1 MSVLST
7 ILGRMSRE
15 AVPAPKPPERTRRVD
30 TVRDVIRGIL
40 IRLPSI
46 DRISLVK
53 ATYLVQVVH
62 LGRHGQRLIPD
73 WFKATTMGVYDK
85 DISQDCR
92 YLIGRRKY
100 DRKYG
105 IEPSL
110 SPQAIAII
118 DEVCSFFAGS
128 SCGSFLR
135 ATQIKGGAWHT
146 LWEPDPADR
155 MSISDPRRFT
165 AHRRPTD
172 RGPVIGI
179 EHMLLDYR
187 LLTGAD
193 EPAPAIAA

>member
-7 ILGRMSRE
+7 ILGRNRHQTTAM
-15 AVPAPKPPERTRRVD
+15 PKPPETTKRVD

-40 IRLPSI
+40 VRLPSI

-85 DISQDCR
+85 DVSQDCR
-92 YLIGRRKY
+92 YLINRRKY

-110 SPQAIAII
+110 SPQAAAII

-128 SCGSFLR
+128 SCGAFVS
-135 ATQIKGGAWHT
+135 ATQIRGGAWQT
-146 LWEPDPADR
+146 LWQPDPADL
-155 MSISDPRRFT
+155 MPISDPRRFK
-165 AHRRPTD
+165 AYRRPTD
-172 RGPVIGI
+172 QGPVIGI

-187 LLTGAD
+187 ILTGTE
-193 EPAPAIAA
+193 EPSPAVAA

>member
-15 AVPAPKPPERTRRVD
+15 TAPASKPPERTKPVD
-30 TVRDVIRGIL
+30 TTRDVIRGIL
-40 IRLPSI
+40 IHLPSI

-62 LGRHGQRLIPD
+62 LGRHGRRLMPD
-73 WFKATTMGVYDK
+73 WFKATTLGVYDK

-110 SPQAIAII
+110 SPQATAII
-118 DEVCSFFAGS
+118 AEVCTFFAGAPW
-128 SCGSFLR
+128 GSFVR
-135 ATQIKGGAWHT
+135 ATQLVGGAWHT
-146 LWEPDPADR
+146 LWEPDPASL

-165 AHRRPTD
+165 AYRRPTD
-172 RGPVIGI
+172 QGPVIGI
-179 EHMLLDYR
+179 EHMLVDYR
-187 LLTGAD
+187 LLTGAT
-193 EPAPAIAA
+193 EPAPAVAA

>member
-15 AVPAPKPPERTRRVD
+15 AAPASKPPERTKRVD

-40 IRLPSI
+40 IRLPAI
-46 DRISLVK
+46 DRISLMK
-53 ATYLVQVVH
+53 ATYLVQVIH
-62 LGRHGQRLIPD
+62 LGRHGQRLVPD
-73 WFKATTMGVYDK
+73 WFKATTLGVYDRQ
-85 DISQDCR
+85 ISQDCR

-110 SPQAIAII
+110 SPQATAII
-118 DEVCSFFAGS
+118 DEVCSFFTG
-128 SCGSFLR
+128 SCGGAFVR
-135 ATQIKGGAWHT
+135 ATQIEGGAWHT
-146 LWEPDPADR
+146 LWEPDPANT
-155 MSISDPRRFT
+155 MSISDPRRHR

-172 RGPVIGI
+172 QGPVIGI

-187 LLTGAD
+187 LLTGAH
-193 EPAPAIAA
+193 EPAPAVAA

>member
-7 ILGRMSRE
+7 ILGRDRHRTTAMS
-15 AVPAPKPPERTRRVD
+15 KPPETTKPVD

-40 IRLPSI
+40 VRLPSI

-53 ATYLVQVVH
+53 ATYLMQVVH

-85 DISQDCR
+85 DVSQDCR
-92 YLIGRRKY
+92 YLIGRRRY
-100 DRKYG
+100 DRKHG

-110 SPQAIAII
+110 SPQAAEII

-128 SCGSFLR
+128 GGGAFVR
-135 ATQIKGGAWHT
+135 ATQIRGGAWHT
-146 LWEPDPADR
+146 LWEPDPASL

-165 AHRRPTD
+165 AYRRPAD
-172 RGPVIGI
+172 QGPVIGI

-187 LLTGAD
+187 LLTAAD
-193 EPAPAIAA
+193 EPAPAVAA